1 MPVRLE
7 PNIKTLRMLKALDNP
22 VRINILSLVVN
33 SSPVSF
39 SEIHGHL
46 EETGGHDVSKGTLAY
61 HLDILVQSDVLTREL
76 GRGPDRTY
84 SRYDMTA
91 EAEAVLR
98 GLGLLVEVS

>member
-22 VRINILSLVVN
+22 VRINILSLVV
-33 SSPVSF
+33 SSSSVSF
-39 SEIHGHL
+39 SDIHGHL
-46 EETGGHDVSKGTLAY
+46 EETGGRDVSKGTLAY
-61 HLDILVQSDVLTREL
+61 HLDVLVQSDVLTREL
-76 GRGPDRTY
+76 GRGSDRTY